1 MATYLLHSA
10 SPKVDKLLQSLS
22 DLELVVINKI
32 EEDPWHALPFHGDSN
47 GDKAIGLKELVQ
59 YLERANA
66 QQQAGGKPQQ

>member
-32 EEDPWHALPFHGDSN
+32 EEDPWHALPFQDGNSDRS
-47 GDKAIGLKELVQ
+47 ISLKKLVQ
-59 YLERANA
+59 LLEHVVAK
-66 QQQAGGKPQQ
+66 Q